1 MRTCLIDIPGLTLRL
16 LDQLAELSPPPWFDA
31 LLDAGTSIIR
41 PVQPAVTMTVQATYS
56 TGKTPAEHGIIANG
70 LPAFRLPALR
80 EHLDLSNFADY
91 RCNVSFWEQSGK
103 LLTAP
108 RVWAGGGAH
117 PETAAMLFVQSSM
130 SDAADVVVTPKPQ
143 HTPDGKTIATCWS
156 DPAELYP
163 ALREQLGEFPLH
175 HYWGPLAGIKST
187 EWIAAASR
195 LVWEQYPTDLHWVYI
210 PQLDY
215 DLQRLGPNDPRIA
228 ASLSEVLGLL
238 TPLVEKVNA
247 DGDRVLIVSEYG
259 MTPVHRSIA
268 INTHLHKAG
277 LLVVDDCGEVD
288 YVESRAFAMVDHQVA
303 HVYCNDATA
312 VNEALVL
319 LNAMPEVARV
329 YAEGERAEVGLD
341 CDRAGDLV
349 AFSHED
355 AWFEYRWWDDPANA
369 PEWANRIDIH
379 RKPGYDPLE
388 MFADPESLK
397 ARDPHAVRILADK
410 PQLIKGSHGTL
421 PADEKDWP
429 VLIGHDEAP
438 QRLNAIDIAGLL

>member
-1 MRTCLIDIPGLTLRL
+1 MRTCLIDIPGLTSRL
-16 LDQLAELSPPPWFDA
+16 LDQLAGQSPPPWFDA
-31 LLDAGTSIIR
+31 LLDAGSSIIR

-70 LPAFRLPALR
+70 LPAFRLPGLR

-91 RCNVSFWEQSGK
+91 RCNVSFWEQSNR

-108 RVWAGGGAH
+108 RAWAGDGSR
-117 PETAAMLFVQSSM
+117 PQTAAMLFVQSSM
-130 SDAADVVVTPKPQ
+130 GDAADVVVTPKPQ

-163 ALREQLGEFPLH
+163 ALRQQLGEFPLH
-175 HYWGPLAGIKST
+175 HYWGPLAGIKSS
-187 EWIAAASR
+187 EWIAAAAR
-195 LVWEQYPTDLHWVYI
+195 LVWEEYPTDLHWVYI

-215 DLQRLGPNDPRIA
+215 DLQRLGPSDPRIA

-238 TPLVEKVNA
+238 TPLVEKVSA
-247 DGDRVLIVSEYG
+247 DGGRVLIVSEYG
-259 MTPVHRSIA
+259 MTPVNRSVA
-268 INTHLHKAG
+268 VNEHLHKAG
-277 LLVVDDCGEVD
+277 LLVVDTSGEVD

-303 HVYCNDATA
+303 HIYCPELSAQTT
-312 VNEALVL
+312 VRALL
-319 LNAMPEVARV
+319 EAMPEVERI
-329 YAEGERAEVGLD
+329 YTGAERGEVGLD
-341 CDRAGDLV
+341 CERAGDVV

-355 AWFEYRWWDDPANA
+355 AWFEYRWWDTLAEA
-369 PEWANRIDIH
+369 PQWATKIDIH

-410 PQLIKGSHGTL
+410 PHLVKGSHGTL
-421 PADEKDWP
+421 PADEADWP
-429 VLIGHDEAP
+429 VLIGHGEAP
-438 QRLNAIDIAGLL
+438 DHLDATRIASLL